1 MNRRIEYC
9 SIAAG
14 IVLLVSGF
22 AKALDTAAFARL
34 LTQYGADAL
43 RWMAPVLVG
52 AELLLGLALLLG
64 IRLRRAGA
72 GATLLLAIVTA
83 GYAYGLL
90 FREVTDCGCFGPQSV
105 LNGPPAATFL
115 RNGVLLALTIAVWR
129 GGDDAK
135 ADRPAVRCVL
145 LGAMCLGT
153 FICGYTFRTAASSR
167 LPFHYEERAEAVAGT
182 PLAELAGLSGAS
194 ADSTYLVFA
203 FSYTCPHCLNSI
215 ENLKRYEE
223 QGAVDRVVALGL
235 EHPAAER
242 RFREVFRPE
251 FELHSIPAEEL
262 FRLTNDFPTAWYIRG
277 ERVRGVIKG
286 ELPAAVL
293 FQAAMKNKEKEA
305 NPAL

>member
-34 LTQYGADAL
+34 LTQYGSDTL
-43 RWMAPVLVG
+43 RRAAPVLVC

-72 GATLLLAIVTA
+72 AATLLIGAVTA
-83 GYAYGLL
+83 VYAYGLL

-105 LNGPPAATFL
+105 LNGPPAVTFL
-115 RNGVLLALTIAVWR
+115 RNGVLLALTAAVWR
-129 GGDDAK
+129 GGGDAG
-135 ADRPAVRCVL
+135 AVRPAVGCVL

-153 FICGYTFRTAASSR
+153 FICGYTLRAGASSR
-167 LPFHYEERAEAVAGT
+167 MPFRYEERREAIAGT
-182 PLAELAGLSGAS
+182 PLAELANLS

-242 RFREVFRPE
+242 RFREVFRPG
-251 FELHSIPAEEL
+251 FELHSLPAQTL
-262 FRLTNDFPTAWYIRG
+262 FRLTNDFPKAWYIR
-277 ERVRGVIKG
+277 RDSVRAVLEG

-293 FQAAMKNKEKEA
+293 FRAAFAGKE
-305 NPAL
+305 